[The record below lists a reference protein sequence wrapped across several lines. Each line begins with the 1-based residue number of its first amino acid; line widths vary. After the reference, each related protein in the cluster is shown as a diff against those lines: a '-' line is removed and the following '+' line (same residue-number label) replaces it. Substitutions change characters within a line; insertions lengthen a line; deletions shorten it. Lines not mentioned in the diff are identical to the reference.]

1 MKNITLLRS
10 VKDLAASKADQ
21 LCSQDKPY
29 YTKLLDV
36 METKVVDDLI
46 ESAIE
51 AENARRVKPVL
62 CSYIENHS
70 EVPIPFEID
79 GKTVSRIR
87 NADYW
92 LEVSFG
98 DADWR
103 HLSDKNMIRLYESLD
118 EAGCLNELE

>member
-1 MKNITLLRS
+1 MKNTLLNSLR
-10 VKDLAASKADQ
+10 DLAASKADQ
-21 LCSQDKPY
+21 FCSQDKPY
-29 YTKLLDV
+29 YTQFLDV

-51 AENARRVKPVL
+51 AENACRIRPAL
-62 CSYIENHS
+62 RSFIENHS
-70 EVPIPFEID
+70 EVPIPFEIE

-98 DADWR
+98 DADRR

-118 EAGCLNELE
+118 EAGFLDNSE